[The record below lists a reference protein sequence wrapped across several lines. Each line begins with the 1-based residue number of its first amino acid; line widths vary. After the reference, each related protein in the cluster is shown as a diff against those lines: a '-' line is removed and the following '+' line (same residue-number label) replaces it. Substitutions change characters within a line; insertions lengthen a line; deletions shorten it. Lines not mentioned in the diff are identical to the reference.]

1 MPSATP
7 SPGSM
12 WGHRPLSCTPA
23 PCRRPRPCLLAAAAP
38 AQGCTTP
45 PAAPPPASLL
55 PGNMPISLLHPA
67 LTVVH
72 CSGVRARGAEGLPG
86 AWTPL
91 SESPLISEPLA
102 ASLPA
107 PCGLRASLTGTFW
120 GRIFCLFVSLRRKK
134 KKKKAFSL
142 VEGWLCFG
150 GLFFFP
156 GFVWFSFLQASRRC
170 TSSPHLSFS
179 CSLLL
184 HRCHTLA
191 VLTSPIPPYNKVCTS
206 HTPAAS
212 QGLHY
217 ITVGLLLLLP
227 SLPGNRHR
235 PLPATIH
242 TAT

>member
-1 MPSATP
+1 MPSSSSMSARRRRP
-7 SPGSM
+7 SSGLHHAAS
-12 WGHRPLSCTPA
+12 STPA
-23 PCRRPRPCLLAAAAP
+23 R
-38 AQGCTTP
+38 
-45 PAAPPPASLL
+45 
-55 PGNMPISLLHPA
+55 
-67 LTVVH
+67 
-72 CSGVRARGAEGLPG
+72 
-86 AWTPL
+86 
-91 SESPLISEPLA
+91 
-102 ASLPA
+102 LPA
-107 PCGLRASLTGTFW
+107 PWKHAHFASASCPHCCSLFWCPGEGGRGAPRGLDPTLRISAYLRAS
-120 GRIFCLFVSLRRKK
+120 GRLPPGPMWPQSLPDWHFLGEDFLFVCFSEEEK

>member
-1 MPSATP
+1 MLCVHVCSPPPWPSGA
-7 SPGSM
+7 
-12 WGHRPLSCTPA
+12 CTM
-23 PCRRPRPCLLAAAAP
+23 L
-38 AQGCTTP
+38 
-45 PAAPPPASLL
+45 PAAPRLPLPGACPFCFSIASLLSIVVSRLRRRAGSKGLAPRSVSVLVSEPLPPPSRTPAASEAPAPASL
-55 PGNMPISLLHPA
+55 STTA
-67 LTVVH
+67 D
-72 CSGVRARGAEGLPG
+72 
-86 AWTPL
+86 WQ
-91 SESPLISEPLA
+91 
-102 ASLPA
+102 
-107 PCGLRASLTGTFW
+107 FW
-120 GRIFCLFVSLRRKK
+120 GRILL
-134 KKKKAFSL
+134 AFSF
-142 VEGWLCFG
+142 VKGWLVLGVCH
-150 GLFFFP
+150 FP

-242 TAT
+242 TVT